1 MEIFLRNKIVKG
13 FFTIVNTLT
22 KEEYPTVFEEI
33 GTDDFYDLID
43 ELEYLGYVI
52 NNIRIEG

>member
-1 MEIFLRNKIVKG
+1 MEVFLKNKIVKG

-43 ELEYLGYVI
+43 ELEYLGYMI
-52 NNIRIEG
+52 TDIRIEG